1 MNEMVTIPFGDFAK
15 YPNLRM
21 GTYYHLPELKYSYR
35 PFKEVVDTIESG
47 SRPNGGI
54 NPSDQGQAISLG
66 GEQIGADGTL
76 CLDRIPYIPFDYYYS
91 ANRGRVKNNDILIC
105 KDGALTG
112 KVCIVDVSLFP
123 HDCIMVNEHV
133 YIVRGNNEVDQ
144 KFLYC
149 LMRMEL
155 FRNQIIDLAYRK
167 KGQPGLNSDH
177 INSLMIP
184 DIPLKIQRQ
193 IIEKINPIFIRI
205 EEIQKGIK
213 TESEIINNCFQKEF
227 SFDYDEFIRLKE
239 HHNASLSFSNFSN
252 NPDLRFSAKFHRK
265 AGLFV
270 MQQLTDRTLKRIKH
284 YLSEPI
290 VLGASISPNDYS
302 DDEGYYYISMAT
314 IKNWRFEAENAN
326 FVSDQYATDNSEKA
340 VQKNDIIIARS
351 GEGTIGKVALISDE
365 SIHGIFADF
374 TMRIRL
380 KDYNPEFAY
389 YYFRTAYF
397 QYLIEVYKKGLGN
410 NTNIFPINIQE
421 FPLLDISQD
430 EQQRIV
436 DEIHSEILKQDAIKN
451 RIANLRLEI
460 DEIIKRAIIGGDRD
474 QNTRDSSPK

>member
-1 MNEMVTIPFGDFAK
+1 MATIPFEDFAK

-21 GTYYHLPELKYSYR
+21 GTYYHLPELKYPYR

-47 SRPNGGI
+47 SRPTGGI
-54 NPSDQGQAISLG
+54 NPFDQGQAISLG
-66 GEQIGADGTL
+66 GEQIGVDGTL
-76 CLDRIPYIPFDYYYS
+76 CLDRIPYVSFDYYHS
-91 ANRGRVKNNDILIC
+91 VNRGRVKDKDILIC

-112 KVCIVDVSLFP
+112 KVCLVNVSLFP
-123 HDCIMVNEHV
+123 HNCIMVNEHI

-144 KFLYC
+144 MFLYC
-149 LMRMEL
+149 LMRMDL
-155 FRNQIIDLAYRK
+155 FRNQIVDLAYRK
-167 KGQPGLNSDH
+167 KGQPGLNTDH
-177 INSLMIP
+177 INSLVIP
-184 DIPLKIQRQ
+184 DIPLLIQKQ
-193 IIEKINPIFIRI
+193 IIERINPIFVKI
-205 EEIQKGIK
+205 EGIQKGIK

-227 SFDYDEFIRLKE
+227 CFDYDEFHCLKE
-239 HHNASLSFSNFSN
+239 QHNISLPFDNFSN
-252 NPDLRFSAKFHRK
+252 NQDLRFSAKFHRK

-270 MQQLTDRTLKRIKH
+270 MQQLTDRTSKKIKH

-290 VLGASISPNDYS
+290 VLGTSISPNDYS

-314 IKNWRFEAENAN
+314 IKNWRFEEENAS
-326 FVSDQYATDNSEKA
+326 FVSDQYASTNLEKT
-340 VQKNDIIIARS
+340 VRKNDILLARS
-351 GEGTIGKVALISDE
+351 GEGTIGKVALISDDN
-365 SIHGIFADF
+365 IRGIFADF

-421 FPLLDISQD
+421 FPLLDISLD

-436 DEIHSEILKQDAIKN
+436 DEIHSEISKQDDIKK
-451 RIANLRLEI
+451 RIANLRRDI
-460 DEIIKRAIIGGDRD
+460 DGIIKQTIIGGDGN
-474 QNTRDSSPK
+474 QTAAC